1 MSLDFSHPLW
11 DSFLEDLEAAQDIS
25 SLTEVR
31 DKYLSRTKGLLSLE
45 MRQLGKLPPEQRP
58 GEGQKLN
65 QLKNAVSD
73 ALDQASEIRKKAE
86 SDSRLSREH
95 LDVTL
100 PGYEA
105 RQGAVHPIRR
115 IWQEMEPIFVGMG
128 FQVVEGPEVESDF
141 YNFEALNIPES
152 HPARNDQDTFYIT
165 PHTLLR
171 THTSPAQVRTMEQQK
186 PPIRIVV
193 PGRVYRRDAV
203 DATHSPMFHQVEG
216 LLIDRNITMADLK
229 GSLEC
234 FFKELFSTDT
244 GVRLRPSYFPFVE
257 PGAEVDIS
265 CPFCS
270 GSGCRVCKKSG
281 WIEILGAGMVH
292 PRVLTMGGIDP
303 EQYTGYAWG
312 MGIDR
317 IAMLKYQIDDMRLL
331 FENDIRFLRQ
341 F

>member
-11 DSFLEDLEAAQDIS
+11 DSFLEDLKAAEDIS

-31 DKYLSRTKGLLSLE
+31 DKYLSRTKGVLSLE

-58 GEGQKLN
+58 QEGQRLN
-65 QLKNAVSD
+65 QLKNAVSE
-73 ALDQASEIRKKAE
+73 ALDQAAEALKATE
-86 SDSRLSREH
+86 SVSRLSREN

-100 PGYEA
+100 PGYES
-105 RQGAVHPIRR
+105 RYGAVHPIRR
-115 IWQEMEPIFVGMG
+115 IWEEMEPIFVGMG

-216 LLIDRNITMADLK
+216 LLVDRNITMADLK

-234 FFKELFSTDT
+234 FFKELFSADT

-270 GSGCRVCKKSG
+270 GRGCRVCKKSG

>member
-1 MSLDFSHPLW
+1 MSLNFSHPLW
-11 DSFLEDLEAAQDIS
+11 DTFQKDLESAGDVA
-25 SLTEVR
+25 SLSEVR
-31 DKYLSRTKGLLSLE
+31 DRYLSRTKGLISLE
-45 MRQLGKLPPEQRP
+45 MKQLGKLSPEERPVAGQR
-58 GEGQKLN
+58 LN
-65 QLKNAVSD
+65 LLKNAVLES
-73 ALDQASEIRKKAE
+73 LDQALEVLKKTEA
-86 SDSRLSREH
+86 DSRLGRER

-100 PGYEA
+100 PGHEF
-105 RQGAVHPIRR
+105 RSGSVHPIRR

-128 FQVVEGPEVESDF
+128 FQVVEGPEIESDF

-171 THTSPAQVRTMEQQK
+171 THTSPAQVRTMEKQA

-216 LLIDRNITMADLK
+216 LLVDRNVTMADLK
-229 GSLEC
+229 GTLEC
-234 FFKELFSTDT
+234 FFRALFSPDT

-270 GSGCRVCKKSG
+270 GRGCRVCKKSG

-317 IAMLKYQIDDMRLL
+317 IAMLKYQIDDLRLL

>member
-1 MSLDFSHPLW
+1 VSPKFLHPIW
-11 DSFLEDLEAAQDIS
+11 DSFQKDLQESEDLA
-25 SLTEVR
+25 SLAEVR
-31 DKYLSRTKGLLSLE
+31 DKYLSRTKGVLSLE
-45 MRQLGKLPPEQRP
+45 MKQLGKLPAEERPEA
-58 GEGQKLN
+58 GQMLN
-65 QLKNAVSD
+65 RLKKAVTE
-73 ALDQASEIRKKAE
+73 ALDGASEALKE
-86 SDSRLSREH
+86 SEAGARLQKERV
-95 LDVTL
+95 DVTL
-100 PGYEA
+100 PGC
-105 RQGAVHPIRR
+105 RPSIGAIHPIRR
-115 IWQEMEPIFVGMG
+115 IWEEMEPIFVGMG
-128 FQVVEGPEVESDF
+128 FQVVEGPEVETDF

-152 HPARNDQDTFYIT
+152 HPARNDQDTFYLD
-165 PHTLLR
+165 PNTLLR
-171 THTSPAQVRTMEQQK
+171 THTSPAQVRTMEKQD

-216 LLIDRNITMADLK
+216 LLVDRNVTMADLK

-234 FFKELFSTDT
+234 FFRELFSVET

-265 CPFCS
+265 CPFCA
-270 GSGCRVCKKSG
+270 GKGCRVCKKSG

-292 PRVLTMGGIDP
+292 PRVLSMGGIDP

>member
-11 DSFLEDLEAAQDIS
+11 DSFLEDLEAAEDVS
-25 SLTEVR
+25 SLTGVR
-31 DKYLSRTKGLLSLE
+31 DKYLSRTKGVLSLE

-58 GEGQKLN
+58 QEGQRLN
-65 QLKNAVSD
+65 QLKNAVSE
-73 ALDQASEIRKKAE
+73 ALDQAEAALKAAE
-86 SDSRLSREH
+86 SVSRISREN

-105 RQGAVHPIRR
+105 RYGAVHPIRR
-115 IWQEMEPIFVGMG
+115 IWEEMEPIFVGMG

-216 LLIDRNITMADLK
+216 LLVDRNITMADLK

-234 FFKELFSTDT
+234 FFKELFSAET

-270 GSGCRVCKKSG
+270 GRGCRVCKKSG